1 MNKVQIKIKIVM
13 KKIKMLNKKEKNQFT
28 DSSGLLPLIS
38 NPGADTVDRDIFN
51 VSVPFQSWYVGPC
64 GNG

>member
-38 NPGADTVDRDIFN
+38 NPGADTVDRGVFN
-51 VSVPFQSWYVGPC
+51 VSVPFQS
-64 GNG
+64 